1 MERKDFLQGL
11 SIMGLGAVLPV
22 GVRATPKLK
31 DDDYFFSC
39 TLTATETAGPYP
51 YPGTIPT
58 TYTSSPLFRSNLIGD
73 LPTAGGGG
81 TLTANGIY
89 PGLTT
94 GGGIGLKL
102 VLTIQNTNCTPV
114 PNARVDIWH
123 CDKRGIY
130 SAYNSSQNGGDWT
143 AYTFLRGIQ
152 TTDSNGQV
160 TFTTIFPSWYIP
172 RAIHLHIQ
180 VYYNGS
186 LSLTTQ
192 LAIPDSLGQTVN
204 NTSSS
209 GSYSRNYTYTN
220 ATDQVFSDG
229 TSTELAS
236 FTGANTTGYNG
247 TATVIAPITILP
259 LQLLS
264 FRAGIEAGQV
274 ALKWTTTNEDNVS
287 HFEVEQSIDGRSF
300 TKVGSLIALNRLGT
314 NSYSLKDNLK
324 SGIIYYR
331 LKTVDIDGN
340 YIYSDVVVV
349 SGSTFHNVS
358 VYPNPAKDKI
368 LIEHPKTDSA
378 TWVRVMNIAGMTVAR
393 QQLPAGIS
401 VTQFDVSSFAPG
413 TYLLTIE
420 SKSDKESVRFT
431 KQ

>member
-1 MERKDFLQGL
+1 MERKDFLHGISL
-11 SIMGLGAVLPV
+11 LGLGAVLPT
-22 GVRATPKLK
+22 GARAAGKK
-31 DDDYFFSC
+31 KDDDDYFFAC
-39 TLTATETAGPYP
+39 TLTASETAGPYP

-58 TYTSSPLFRSNLIGD
+58 TYTSSPLYRSNIIGD

-102 VLTIQNTNCTPV
+102 TFTVQNINCTPV

-123 CDKRGIY
+123 CDKRGYY
-130 SAYNSSQNGGDWT
+130 SAYNSSQNGGDWSS
-143 AYTFLRGIQ
+143 YTFLRGIQ

-160 TFTTIFPSWYIP
+160 VFTTIFPSWYIP
-172 RAIHLHIQ
+172 RALHFHIQ

-192 LAIPDSLGQTVN
+192 FAVLDSVGVTVN
-204 NTSSS
+204 NST
-209 GSYSRNYTYTN
+209 GYNRTYTYTN

-229 TSTELAS
+229 TSTELTS
-236 FTGANTTGYNG
+236 ITGSNTTGYLG

-259 LQLLS
+259 LKLLS
-264 FRAGIEAGQV
+264 FKASIESGQV
-274 ALKWTTTNEDNVS
+274 ALKWTTTNEENVS
-287 HFEVEQSIDGRSF
+287 HFEVEQSADGRSF
-300 TKVGSLIALNRLGT
+300 DKVGTVQATNRSGT
-314 NSYSLKDNLK
+314 NKYSLRDTLR
-324 SGIIYYR
+324 SGISFYR
-331 LKTVDIDGN
+331 LKTIDVDGGCV
-340 YIYSDVVVV
+340 YSEIVVV
-349 SGSTFHNVS
+349 SGSTFQNVH

-368 LIEHPKTDSA
+368 LIEHPKTDGN
-378 TWVRVMNIAGMTVAR
+378 TWVRVMNIAGVTVSR

-401 VTQFDVSSFAPG
+401 VTQFDVSSFAAG
-413 TYLLTIE
+413 TYLLVIE
-420 SKSDKESVRFT
+420 GSNDKQSVRFT